1 MEDIVTASVDRC
13 SNPLE
18 EEETGRKI
26 ETVISRQAVSDFT
39 SANVDEI
46 EIGEKAVVR
55 SGDVAGAT
63 RKRKKLSGRRD
74 TKPKRKKVGL
84 LIYGVVALQLC
95 LMSTALKQVSMGL
108 GAIRLKKPT
117 LLEKVLVGPVI
128 YIYMRLYLV

>member
-1 MEDIVTASVDRC
+1 MKDSECVGSTAEAQEGVVHGAVTGEDKSTDSCQREDEHLSQEIASAIVEDIVTASVDRC

-63 RKRKKLSGRRD
+63 RKRKKLAGRRD
-74 TKPKRKKVGL
+74 MKPKRKKVGL
-84 LIYGVVALQLC
+84 LMV
-95 LMSTALKQVSMGL
+95 
-108 GAIRLKKPT
+108 
-117 LLEKVLVGPVI
+117 
-128 YIYMRLYLV
+128 